1 MPAQRDLAD
10 KIRDHVQLR
19 KLVARRQ
26 VILVDHRKP
35 QPAIVIDPRAEIGET
50 ILESTL
56 PLGGGYGSVDIRLRK
71 LPKKETRP
79 LSPGI
84 SSVCGVNA
92 GAAVNA
98 DCGVGACGFV
108 PWAWVAVFRWVAR
121 GWLGTDGRGSGR

>member
-1 MPAQRDLAD
+1 MPALLGSENGWPNVECPAVLFFDAAKWSSQRQQQHLSH
-10 KIRDHVQLR
+10 IRVS
-19 KLVARRQ
+19 AS
-26 VILVDHRKP
+26 
-35 QPAIVIDPRAEIGET
+35 GWFT
-50 ILESTL
+50 
-56 PLGGGYGSVDIRLRK
+56 
-71 LPKKETRP
+71 
-79 LSPGI
+79 SPGI